1 MKRTVLSLV
10 FFLGV
15 ALASSAQYI
24 VTPEGLKT
32 TQADEKDYYV
42 IEAPELSQA
51 DLYSKT
57 IKFISTIYNSP
68 KDVIS
73 GQIENELLT
82 ITGLETI
89 FADFDVRYKLN
100 FQFKEGRVRYDMPQI
115 ISMRKFQDGKE
126 LNLTF
131 SKQKPSLN
139 TVWIFNDKGELR
151 GMLIPEY
158 KKDLEKLFNSLYNS
172 YEAFIKG
179 EITKEEDEW

>member
-1 MKRTVLSLV
+1 MKRIALSLSL
-10 FFLGV
+10 FLGI
-15 ALASSAQYI
+15 ALSSFAQYV
-24 VTPEGLKT
+24 VTPIGLKT

-42 IEAPELSQA
+42 IEVPNLSQA
-51 DLYSKT
+51 ELYSKT
-57 IKFISTIYNSP
+57 IKFISTVYNSP

-139 TVWIFNDKGELR
+139 TVWIFNDKGEVR

-158 KKDLEKLFNSLYNS
+158 KKDLEKLFNSLYNA
-172 YEAFIKG
+172 YETFIKG
-179 EITKEEDEW
+179 EETKEEEEW